1 MNDQEKFLTRWS
13 RRKRKAADEVAPPE
27 APAAETPVVPGEQA
41 AARPPVAAAPP
52 EFDLSKLP
60 SLDSI
65 GAASDLTPFLQA
77 GVPSALRHAA
87 LRRAWLT
94 DPAIRDFKG
103 LAENDWDFTSA
114 GGAPGFGELDPQF
127 DVKKLLAEIFG
138 DAKPPV
144 EPPDSA
150 QLAPVPEESS
160 TAAGVPASGEP
171 AKTEP
176 QQVASAATDPLLQ
189 RDENIA
195 VHHDDMQSE
204 SSEKKIRR
212 HGGAM
217 PE

>member
-1 MNDQEKFLTRWS
+1 MNEQEKFLSRWS
-13 RRKRKAADEVAPPE
+13 RRKREASDETAPPE
-27 APAAETPVVPGEQA
+27 ALPEMPAAPDQQA
-41 AARPPVAAAPP
+41 ALPPAADTPP

-65 GAASDLTPFLQA
+65 GAASDLKPFLQA
-77 GVPSALRHAA
+77 GVPSALKHAA
-87 LRRAWLT
+87 LRRAWAA

-114 GGAPGFGELDPQF
+114 GGAPGFGEIDPQL

-138 DAKPPV
+138 DAKPAEETPPRVQPTPPAAEPV
-144 EPPDSA
+144 KVADITE
-150 QLAPVPEESS
+150 PEE
-160 TAAGVPASGEP
+160 AASAG
-171 AKTEP
+171 P
-176 QQVASAATDPLLQ
+176 QQTAPLAGNRLVQ

-195 VHHDDMQSE
+195 TQQDDTKVASTD
-204 SSEKKIRR
+204 SKIRR